1 LLKVALDVKYRLG
14 VVFAGNELLIRT
26 DNHLVEKVAAS
37 VFRHHVSPSVD
48 QNCATI
54 DVVQQEGAGDFFL
67 MVEGQLAGIA
77 SSAAE
82 LPVMLMQLGQRLL
95 VFKEAR
101 QAMLHAAVLAKN
113 GRGFLFPAAAGS
125 GKTTLTAWLLGQ
137 GYGLLSDE
145 LASIGEANTLDG
157 FTRPLNIKPGSRA
170 LVARFDWMGA
180 ALAQSVLSSDV
191 TLVSWDR
198 HTVNNLCASIIVFPT
213 YAAGSPI
220 EVESL
225 SQGLCARNLMA
236 SLLNARNLP
245 KHGISFAMRLA
256 GTCPSYRVR
265 YSSLQDVSTWLD
277 QILDDA

>member
-1 LLKVALDVKYRLG
+1 MALDLKYRVG
-14 VVFAGNELLIRT
+14 VAFAGNELLIRT
-26 DNHLVEKVAAS
+26 DSHLVEKMAAS
-37 VFRHHVSPSVD
+37 VFQHHVSPSVD
-48 QNCATI
+48 QNCAAI
-54 DVVQQEGAGDFFL
+54 DVVQQEGAGDFLL

-77 SSAAE
+77 SSVAE

-113 GRGFLFPAAAGS
+113 GRGFLFPAVAGS

-145 LASIGEANTLDG
+145 LTSIGEGDDLDG

-170 LVARFDWMGA
+170 LVAGFDWMGA
-180 ALAQSVLSSDV
+180 ALARSVLSSDV

-198 HTVNNLCASIIVFPT
+198 SPVKNLSASIIVFPS
-213 YAAGSPI
+213 YAAGSPC

-225 SQGLCARNLMA
+225 SQGPCARNLMG

-245 KHGISFAMRLA
+245 KHGLSFAMHLA

-265 YSSLQDVSTWLD
+265 YSRLQDVSTWLD
-277 QILDDA
+277 QILADT